1 MNIYSYIYFTVKHSM
16 LYFYKVYCTSN
27 NYIMINDTNKLN
39 LYLTNNIWDDIINFK
54 KNTC

>member
-1 MNIYSYIYFTVKHSM
+1 M